1 MPDWFAAV
9 RGLTLFDLARYADAV
24 EALESV
30 PVQRSSG
37 FLYLAAARA
46 QLGDLTGASEV
57 IAKVKLVKP
66 DLSLRNVIQV
76 LHYARPEAQQHLI
89 DALRKAGLPE
99 QYVRPLRAS

>member
-1 MPDWFAAV
+1 M
-9 RGLTLFDLARYADAV
+9 
-24 EALESV
+24 
-30 PVQRSSG
+30 
-37 FLYLAAARA
+37 
-46 QLGDLTGASEV
+46 